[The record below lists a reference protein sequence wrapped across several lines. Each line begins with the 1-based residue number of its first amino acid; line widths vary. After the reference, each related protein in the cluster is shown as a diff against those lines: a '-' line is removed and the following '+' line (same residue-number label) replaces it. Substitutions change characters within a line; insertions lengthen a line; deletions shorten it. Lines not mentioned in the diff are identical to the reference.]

1 MAQETPDSTAAAV
14 EEQPLD
20 TRQEKQPPSSAHP
33 SEKSQGVVESK
44 SEANPAPPGPLGGP
58 VGPSGPGGGKPFGPG
73 MGPAVEY
80 PQGPKLYSIIISL
93 YLAGFLTALDRTI
106 IVNAI
111 PHITNEFNSIDDV
124 GWYGS
129 AYLLTFC
136 AFQLL
141 FGKIYSFYNP
151 KWVFLTAVVI
161 FEIGSAICGA
171 APNSTVLIVGR
182 AIAGLGSSGIFGGS
196 VIITFFT
203 VPLHMRP
210 IYSGIVSV
218 IFAIASVTGPLIGG
232 GFTEHVTWRWCF
244 YINLPIGAV
253 TMVVLVLVLQMPPA
267 RKAGTPIREQ
277 FLQMDPLGN
286 LCLIPGVVCLLLA
299 LQWGGATYAWNNG
312 RIIALLVLAGVLLM
326 AFVGIQIWLQEKATI
341 PPRVIKQRSI
351 AAGVAF
357 TLMVTAAMMTF
368 TYYLPIWFQA
378 IKSASPVHSGVM
390 MLPTVISS
398 AVASLIAGFLINRL
412 GYYTPF
418 MIGGSVLMSIGAG
431 LLTTFT
437 PHISEGKWIGY
448 QILWAVGCGMSM
460 QQASLAAQAV
470 LPRQD
475 APIGISLIFFAQSL
489 GGSVFLSVDQA
500 IYSNKLSANLGDIA
514 NLTDSGVT
522 SIQDRVSPQDL
533 PRFLNGYNDAVIDVF
548 RVALAASCAC
558 VMASALMEWKS
569 VKAQKGGPGGPSG
582 PGGPGAPGP
591 GQPGMGPEKGPSAA
605 NGATTMKPNGDA
617 STQV

>member
-1 MAQETPDSTAAAV
+1 MAENSREAQ
-14 EEQPLD
+14 
-20 TRQEKQPPSSAHP
+20 QEKHTPTSRLSPDHQ
-33 SEKSQGVVESK
+33 SEKSIEPE
-44 SEANPAPPGPLGGP
+44 SEAKPGPPGPPGGT
-58 VGPSGPGGGKPFGPG
+58 GGGKPFGPG
-73 MGPAVEY
+73 MGPPVEY
-80 PQGPKLYSIIISL
+80 PKGLKLYSIIVPL
-93 YLAGFLTALDRTI
+93 YFTAFLTALDRTI

-111 PHITNEFNSIDDV
+111 PSITNQFNSIDDI

-151 KWVFLTAVVI
+151 KWVFVTAVVI

-171 APNSTVLIVGR
+171 APNSTALIIGR

-203 VPLHMRP
+203 VPLHLRP
-210 IYSGIVSV
+210 IFSGIVSLV
-218 IFAIASVTGPLIGG
+218 IALASVTGPLIGG

-244 YINLPIGAV
+244 YLNLPIGAAAI
-253 TMVVLVLVLQMPPA
+253 VVIMLVLKMPPA
-267 RKAGTPIREQ
+267 RKAGTPI
-277 FLQMDPLGN
+277 
-286 LCLIPGVVCLLLA
+286 LLA
-299 LQWGGATYAWNNG
+299 AVF
-312 RIIALLVLAGVLLM
+312 LL
-326 AFVGIQIWLQEKATI
+326 AFIGIQIWLPDTATI
-341 PPRVIKQRSI
+341 PPRIMKQRSI
-351 AAGVAF
+351 AAGVVF

-368 TYYLPIWFQA
+368 NYYLPIWFQA

-398 AVASLIAGFLINRL
+398 AVASLISGILINRI

-431 LLTTFT
+431 LMTTFT
-437 PHISEGKWIGY
+437 PHMSEGKWIGY

-470 LPRQD
+470 LPRPD
-475 APIGISLIFFAQSL
+475 APIGISLVFFAQSL

-500 IYSNKLSANLGDIA
+500 IYSNKLSANLGDLA
-514 NLTDSGVT
+514 NVTASGVT
-522 SIQDRVSPQDL
+522 SIHDHVSSRDL
-533 PRFLNGYNDAVIDVF
+533 PRFLTGYNGAVMDVF

-558 VMASALMEWKS
+558 VVASALMEWKN
-569 VKAQKGGPGGPSG
+569 VKAEKDAMGKPPGPGGPGGPGGPS
-582 PGGPGAPGP
+582 PGGPGVSPGK
-591 GQPGMGPEKGPSAA
+591 EPSTAS
-605 NGATTMKPNGDA
+605 GETTVKPNGDA
-617 STQV
+617 GAQV

>member
-1 MAQETPDSTAAAV
+1 MT
-14 EEQPLD
+14 
-20 TRQEKQPPSSAHP
+20 
-33 SEKSQGVVESK
+33 EKSL
-44 SEANPAPPGPLGGP
+44 EAEKGLHLNSPTNSTERLTDTTKNAADSICKAITGPTGPPNPSAPPGT
-58 VGPSGPGGGKPFGPG
+58 GKPFGPG

-80 PQGPKLYSIIISL
+80 PRGFKLYSIIISL

-106 IVNAI
+106 VVNAI
-111 PHITNEFNSIDDV
+111 PSITDQFNSIDDV

-151 KWVFLTAVVI
+151 KWVFVTAVVI

-171 APNSTVLIVGR
+171 APNSTALIIGR

-232 GFTEHVTWRWCF
+232 GFTQHVSWRWCF
-244 YINLPIGAV
+244 YINLPIGGVAIIAII
-253 TMVVLVLVLQMPPA
+253 LVLQMPPA
-267 RKAGTPIREQ
+267 RKAGTPVREQ
-277 FLQMDPLGN
+277 ILQMDPLGN

-312 RIIALLVLAGVLLM
+312 RIIALLVLAAVLLV
-326 AFVGIQIWLQEKATI
+326 AFIGIQIWLQDRATI
-341 PPRVIKQRSI
+341 PPRVMKQRSI

-368 TYYLPIWFQA
+368 TFYLPIWFQA
-378 IKSASPVHSGVM
+378 IKSASPVSSGVM

-398 AVASLIAGFLINRL
+398 ALASLIAGFLIHRI

-418 MIGGSVLMSIGAG
+418 MIGGSVLMAIGAS

-437 PHISEGKWIGY
+437 PNISEGKWIGY

-489 GGSVFLSVDQA
+489 GGSIFLAVDQA
-500 IYSNKLSANLGDIA
+500 VFSNKLSTNLGDMSRITG
-514 NLTDSGVT
+514 NGVT
-522 SIQDRVSPQDL
+522 SVQSHVSPQDL
-533 PRFLNGYNDAVIDVF
+533 PQFLNGYNGAVVSVF
-548 RVALAASCAC
+548 RVALATSCAC
-558 VMASALMEWKS
+558 AVAAACMEWKS
-569 VKAQKGGPGGPSG
+569 VKAEKGGPGGPAKPDIS
-582 PGGPGAPGP
+582 PG
-591 GQPGMGPEKGPSAA
+591 KGTAA
-605 NGATTMKPNGDA
+605 
-617 STQV
+617 

>member
-1 MAQETPDSTAAAV
+1 MAENSLEAQ
-14 EEQPLD
+14 
-20 TRQEKQPPSSAHP
+20 QEKQTPPSTLSSDHQSA
-33 SEKSQGVVESK
+33 KSQNVVESNT
-44 SEANPAPPGPLGGP
+44 EAKPGPPG
-58 VGPSGPGGGKPFGPG
+58 GPGGGDRPFGPG
-73 MGPAVEY
+73 MGPPVEY
-80 PQGPKLYSIIISL
+80 PKGLKLYSIIIPL
-93 YLAGFLTALDRTI
+93 YFTAFLTALDRTI

-111 PHITNEFNSIDDV
+111 PSITNQFNSIDDV

-151 KWVFLTAVVI
+151 KWVFVTAVVI

-171 APNSTVLIVGR
+171 APNSVALIIGR

-203 VPLHMRP
+203 VPLHLRP
-210 IYSGIVSV
+210 IFSGIVSL
-218 IFAIASVTGPLIGG
+218 IFALASVTGPLIGG
-232 GFTEHVTWRWCF
+232 GFTENVTWRWCF
-244 YINLPIGAV
+244 YLNLPIGAV
-253 TMVVLVLVLQMPPA
+253 AIVAIMLVLKMPPA
-267 RKAGTPIREQ
+267 RKAGTPMREQ

-299 LQWGGATYAWNNG
+299 LQWGGETYAWNSG
-312 RIIALLVLAGVLLM
+312 RVIALLVLAVVLLL
-326 AFVGIQIWLQEKATI
+326 AFIGIQIWRPDTATI
-341 PPRVIKQRSI
+341 PPRVMKQRSI
-351 AAGVAF
+351 AAGVVF

-398 AVASLIAGFLINRL
+398 AAASLISGFLINRI

-431 LLTTFT
+431 LMTTFT
-437 PHISEGKWIGY
+437 PHMSEGKWIGY

-470 LPRQD
+470 LPRPD
-475 APIGISLIFFAQSL
+475 APIGISLVFFAQSL

-500 IYSNKLSANLGDIA
+500 IYSNKLSANLGALA
-514 NLTDSGVT
+514 NVTASGVT
-522 SIQDRVSPQDL
+522 SIQDHVRSQDL
-533 PRFLNGYNDAVIDVF
+533 PRFLTGYNGAVMDVF

-558 VMASALMEWKS
+558 VVASVFMEWKN
-569 VKAQKGGPGGPSG
+569 VKAEKGGMGKPAGPGVPGGPGGPGS
-582 PGGPGAPGP
+582 GGPGVS
-591 GQPGMGPEKGPSAA
+591 PEKGPST
-605 NGATTMKPNGDA
+605 GDGSTTMKPNGDA
-617 STQV
+617 DAQV

>member
-1 MAQETPDSTAAAV
+1 
-14 EEQPLD
+14 
-20 TRQEKQPPSSAHP
+20 
-33 SEKSQGVVESK
+33 
-44 SEANPAPPGPLGGP
+44 
-58 VGPSGPGGGKPFGPG
+58 
-73 MGPAVEY
+73 
-80 PQGPKLYSIIISL
+80 
-93 YLAGFLTALDRTI
+93 
-106 IVNAI
+106 
-111 PHITNEFNSIDDV
+111 
-124 GWYGS
+124 
-129 AYLLTFC
+129 
-136 AFQLL
+136 
-141 FGKIYSFYNP
+141 
-151 KWVFLTAVVI
+151 VFLTAVVI

-253 TMVVLVLVLQMPPA
+253 TIVVLVLMLQMPPA

-286 LCLIPGVVCLLLA
+286 LCMIPGVVCLLLA
-299 LQWGGATYAWNNG
+299 LQWGGATYAWNNA
-312 RIIALLVLAGVLLM
+312 RIIVLLVLAGVLLL

-398 AVASLIAGFLINRL
+398 AIASLVAGFLIHRL

-448 QILWAVGCGMSM
+448 QILWAVGCGMSMSSLPMHSFEAVLTYNLGM

-522 SIQDRVSPQDL
+522 SIQDHVSPQDL
-533 PRFLNGYNDAVIDVF
+533 PRFLNGYNGAVIDVF

-558 VMASALMEWKS
+558 VVASALMEWKS
-569 VKAQKGGPGGPSG
+569 VKAQKGGPGGPG
-582 PGGPGAPGP
+582 GAGGPGS
-591 GQPGMGPEKGPSAA
+591 GQPGMGPGKGPSTA

-617 STQV
+617 GTQV

>member
-1 MAQETPDSTAAAV
+1 MG
-14 EEQPLD
+14 EQPPNAQ
-20 TRQEKQPPSSAHP
+20 QEKQAAPSALPSDHR
-33 SEKSQGVVESK
+33 SEKPQNVIETTPEVKPG
-44 SEANPAPPGPLGGP
+44 PPGGP
-58 VGPSGPGGGKPFGPG
+58 GGKPFGPG
-73 MGPAVEY
+73 IGPAVEY
-80 PQGPKLYSIIISL
+80 PKGLKLFSIIVSL

-111 PHITNEFNSIDDV
+111 PYITNEFGSLDDV
-124 GWYGS
+124 DILFLQSEMGVFVRRG
-129 AYLLTFC
+129 YL
-136 AFQLL
+136 
-141 FGKIYSFYNP
+141 
-151 KWVFLTAVVI
+151 
-161 FEIGSAICGA
+161 EIGSAICGA

-218 IFAIASVTGPLIGG
+218 IFAIASVTGPLVGG

-244 YINLPIGAV
+244 YTNLPIGAV
-253 TMVVLVLVLQMPPA
+253 TIVAIALVLQMPPA
-267 RKAGTPIREQ
+267 RKAGTPLREQ

-299 LQWGGATYAWNNG
+299 LKWGGPTYAWNNG
-312 RIIALLVLAGVLLM
+312 RIIALLALAGVLLL
-326 AFVGIQIWLQEKATI
+326 AFIGIQIWLQDKATI

-357 TLMVTAAMMTF
+357 TIMVTAAMMTF

-378 IKSASPVHSGVM
+378 IKSASPVHSGIM
-390 MLPTVISS
+390 MLPTVIPS
-398 AVASLIAGFLINRL
+398 AVASLMAGFLINRL

-489 GGSVFLSVDQA
+489 GGSVILSVDQA

-514 NLTDSGVT
+514 NVTDSGVT
-522 SIQDRVSPQDL
+522 SIQDWVGPQDM
-533 PRFLNGYNDAVIDVF
+533 PRFLNGYNGAVMDVF

-558 VMASALMEWKS
+558 VVASVLMEWKS
-569 VKAQKGGPGGPSG
+569 VKAEKGGPG
-582 PGGPGAPGP
+582 
-591 GQPGMGPEKGPSAA
+591 KGPSTA
-605 NGATTMKPNGDA
+605 NGTTTMKQNGD
-617 STQV
+617 TGTHV

>member
-1 MAQETPDSTAAAV
+1 
-14 EEQPLD
+14 
-20 TRQEKQPPSSAHP
+20 
-33 SEKSQGVVESK
+33 
-44 SEANPAPPGPLGGP
+44 
-58 VGPSGPGGGKPFGPG
+58 

-80 PQGPKLYSIIISL
+80 PTGPKLYSIIISL

-111 PHITNEFNSIDDV
+111 PYITNEFNSIDDV

-129 AYLLTFC
+129 AYFLTFC

-210 IYSGIVSV
+210 IYSGIVSL

-244 YINLPIGAV
+244 YVNLPIGAV
-253 TMVVLVLVLQMPPA
+253 TIAVLVLVLQMPPA

-312 RIIALLVLAGVLLM
+312 RIIALLVLAGVLLL

-398 AVASLIAGFLINRL
+398 AVASLIAGFLINRV

-500 IYSNKLSANLGDIA
+500 IYSNKLSANLGNIA

-522 SIQDRVSPQDL
+522 SIQNRVSAQDL
-533 PRFLNGYNDAVIDVF
+533 PRFLNGYNDAVTDVF
-548 RVALAASCAC
+548 CVALAASCAC
-558 VMASALMEWKS
+558 VVASALMEWKS
-569 VKAQKGGPGGPSG
+569 VKAQKGGPGGPG
-582 PGGPGAPGP
+582 DPGGSGP
-591 GQPGMGPEKGPSAA
+591 GQPGMGAGKGPSTA
-605 NGATTMKPNGDA
+605 NGAANMKANSDA
-617 STQV
+617 STQA